1 MPCSFN
7 FRFPAGP
14 VAFAALLAFATSAL
28 IKPAAAE
35 DNSSS
40 WGSFLSY
47 MGVSSAKKDPD
58 AIDYQARPPLVVP
71 PSNNLP
77 KPKEASRDPAWPQNS
92 DVAKERRAALDP
104 RRPLPSSN
112 KPNGK
117 GEGADSQQAA
127 LPAEGP
133 MDTCEATGVGICLS
147 APWHAVTSL
156 VTGFS
161 ADPVVQPGS
170 EPNRRY
176 LIEPPPGYR
185 KASAVPKTAN
195 DKQSATDKN
204 EDTGGKNGG
213 FFNSFFHGSSV
224 DDRTGM
230 DMKSPTSN

>member
-1 MPCSFN
+1 MSPG
-7 FRFPAGP
+7 RA
-14 VAFAALLAFATSAL
+14 AFAAYLAFAAGAL
-28 IKPAAAE
+28 TKPALAE
-35 DNSSS
+35 DSPGLLNS
-40 WGSFLSY
+40 LMNY
-47 MGVSSAKKDPD
+47 MGTSSPKKDPD

-77 KPKEASRDPAWPQNS
+77 KPKESSRDPAWPQNS
-92 DVAKERRAALDP
+92 DLAKERRAALDP

-117 GEGADSQQAA
+117 GEGADSQQSA

-133 MDTCEATGVGICLS
+133 MDTCEGTGIGICLS

-156 VTGFS
+156 VTGMG
-161 ADPVVQPGS
+161 ANPVVQPGS
-170 EPNRRY
+170 EPTRRY

-195 DKQSATDKN
+195 DKQSPTDKN

-213 FFNSFFHGSSV
+213 FFDSFFHGSSV